1 MNIARRGEEE
11 WKKMLVCM
19 HQTSCVVNEKKHA
32 LSLSGAF
39 LACRA
44 RMTAFRVESDAI
56 KSLFGCVFTSAT
68 SVRAV
73 CTTDNV
79 GKPIG

>member
-1 MNIARRGEEE
+1 MTEKLQTNETIVGGERLVYLFIMNIARRGEEE

-44 RMTAFRVESDAI
+44 QMTGIPRR
-56 KSLFGCVFTSAT
+56 K
-68 SVRAV
+68 
-73 CTTDNV
+73 
-79 GKPIG
+79 